1 MTLLHHWL
9 SANARSTADATAV
22 IEPKAAITYGQLDR
36 LANRVANA
44 LLAAGVGRGDRVVLA
59 LDNSIPFIAAYFGI
73 LKAGAVVVPLPPG
86 AKSDR
91 LQPALAGCEPAAC
104 IVDGA
109 TFDAID
115 KATSFQGMRVATVL
129 DHPGPSRASAP
140 AVASL
145 TAILEG
151 EVSDSEPLVQTSEMD
166 LAAIIYTSGSTGA
179 PRGVMLSHLN
189 FVSNA
194 RSIVQYLELTRA
206 DRAMVVLPFYY
217 VYGLSLLHTHV
228 AVGGSLVLDNRFAFP
243 NVVLRAIEEHAAT
256 GFAGVPSTFAML
268 LHRSNLAESDLSSLR
283 YVTQAG
289 GPMPPALLQKW
300 LEIVPDVPF
309 FVMYGAT
316 EAAARL
322 SYLQPSELRRRLGSI
337 GRAIP
342 GVELRVLTDDGRE
355 ASAGEAGEIV
365 ARGPNISS
373 GYWNCPEETCERFGP
388 DGFRTG
394 DLGYAD
400 TDGYLYVVG
409 RRHDMIKVGA
419 HRVAAKEIEDVLHE
433 HPAIHEAA
441 VVGELHPLL
450 GESPVAHIAVRDGV
464 RLDSAEVIASC
475 RARLPEHKV
484 PTRVVFHAELPKTF
498 SGKIAKD
505 ALRRGPV
512 SSISPGGL

>member
-9 SANARSTADATAV
+9 SAHAQSTPDLTAV
-22 IEPKAAITYGQLDR
+22 IEPKGTITYGQLER
-36 LANRVANA
+36 LANRVGHA
-44 LLAAGVGRGDRVVLA
+44 LLNAGVARGDRVVLA
-59 LDNSIPFIAAYFGI
+59 LENSIPFIAAYFGI
-73 LKAGAVVVPLPPG
+73 LKAGAVAVPLPPG
-86 AKSDR
+86 AKNDR
-91 LQPALAGCEPAAC
+91 LEAALDGCEPAAC

-109 TFDAID
+109 TFDAIE
-115 KATSFQGMRVATVL
+115 KATAFRGMRVAMVL
-129 DHPGPSRASAP
+129 EERGARRVPGI
-140 AVASL
+140 AVTSL
-145 TAILEG
+145 TGVLEAAG
-151 EVSDSEPLVQTSEMD
+151 SESDPLAPSDEKD
-166 LAAIIYTSGSTGA
+166 LAAIIYTSGSTGE

-194 RSIVQYLELTRA
+194 RSIVQYLELTAA
-206 DRAMVVLPFYY
+206 DRVMVVLPFYY

-243 NVVLRAIEEHAAT
+243 NVVLRAMEEHAAS
-256 GFAGVPSTFAML
+256 GFAGVPSTFAIL
-268 LHRSNLAESDLSSLR
+268 LHRSNLAGASLKALR

-300 LEIVPDVPF
+300 LEILPDVPF

-322 SYLQPSELRRRLGSI
+322 SYLPPSEVRRHLGSI

-342 GVELRVLTDDGRE
+342 GVQLRVLTDEGRE
-355 ASAGEAGEIV
+355 ATVGEVGEIV
-365 ARGPNISS
+365 ASGPNISP

-394 DLGYAD
+394 DLGFAD
-400 TDGYLYVVG
+400 ADGYLHVVG

-419 HRVAAKEIEDVLHE
+419 HRVAAREIEDVLHE

-441 VVGELHPLL
+441 VVGESHPLL
-450 GESPVAHIAVRDGV
+450 GEAPVAHVAVRDGSTI
-464 RLDSAEVIASC
+464 DGAEVIAAC

-484 PTRVVFHAELPKTF
+484 PTRVVFHVELPKTF

-505 ALRRGPV
+505 ALRRDPV
-512 SSISPGGL
+512 SEIAPRGV